1 MPSNTIRTA
10 SRTLTAVALAV
21 CAVAGGVAAAPAGAN
36 PPPKPIPRFSP
47 DGEAMG
53 LVGDHDFC
61 RGIAFV
67 DFSAPKRAV
76 TRVTITSRGF
86 TGNGPGWAR
95 NPRCKV
101 DFAFGYYSAIA
112 LGKSATLSAS
122 FGPRPG
128 EKVTRD
134 IVTGSGLV
142 LASVIPTN
150 PKAPAALPTGLPVLS
165 SYLVV
170 P

>member
-1 MPSNTIRTA
+1 M
-10 SRTLTAVALAV
+10 
-21 CAVAGGVAAAPAGAN
+21 GV
-36 PPPKPIPRFSP
+36 
-47 DGEAMG
+47 
-53 LVGDHDFC
+53 VGDHDFC
-61 RGIAFV
+61 RGVAYV
-67 DFSAPKRAV
+67 DFSSPKRAV

-86 TGNGPGWAR
+86 TGNGPGWAKK
-95 NPRCKV
+95 PQCKV
-101 DFAFGYYSAIA
+101 DFGFGYYSAIA
-112 LGKSATLSAS
+112 LGKTVNLSAS

-142 LASVIPTN
+142 LASVVPT
-150 PKAPAALPTGLPVLS
+150 PATGPVRLLAGFPVLS